1 MPSFR
6 AWISKS
12 SLKLSA
18 QMCIR
23 DSIRT
28 ESANDRRL
36 LLIKDSYANCFV
48 PFLTPYYREIV
59 MVDPRYYYGDIEELI
74 GEKQISDV
82 LFLYNANTFFGDNSL
97 HDVLNRF
104 Q

>member
-1 MPSFR
+1 M
-6 AWISKS
+6 
-12 SLKLSA
+12 
-18 QMCIR
+18 
-23 DSIRT
+23 DIRT
-28 ESANDRRL
+28 ESANERRL

-82 LFLYNANTFFGDNSL
+82 LFLYNANTFFEDNSL